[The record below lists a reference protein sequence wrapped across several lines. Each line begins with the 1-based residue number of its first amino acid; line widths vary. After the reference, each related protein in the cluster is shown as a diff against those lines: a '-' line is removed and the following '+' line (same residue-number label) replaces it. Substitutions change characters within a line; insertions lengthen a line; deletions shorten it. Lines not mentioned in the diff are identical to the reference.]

1 MGTVG
6 RIARSALTV
15 PASLI
20 LGAASGAL
28 LATALRL
35 AATGSLAHSLAVLG
49 TSVGLALAQA
59 SQAVFGV
66 AIASLS
72 ALTDVLIVLAE
83 AVCACVGFAWVH
95 GTTLVGALPSFAA
108 WLWAGVLSSHL
119 VAAGSDLAQVAAD
132 GLDTLVGAIRHL
144 ATVLA
149 PSIAQA
155 VGSGGAT
162 MQSLLGSLSA
172 ATTSASTVAAGMPAA
187 FSDLA
192 TAAGGLAVAAGGLA
206 AALLSGLMGLLVGM
220 ATAGARLLGGA
231 TVQLGAGIGAGAAT
245 VSAGATNAATSVGVS
260 ASQAATSIGA
270 SASQAGPAVGGVVT
284 SAGGT
289 IGMVASGIVAKVCAL
304 WTSLVGVASLLCLAI
319 LATFSSQLAAA
330 GSGLASAV
338 DAAHGAA
345 AAGAG
350 AVVSGASTSFVYRA
364 MCSAMAPVAKL
375 YGLGLLGAASLTV
388 ALSLVALCR
397 ESLIKMLKP
406 RLDPDASMPKTGTLR
421 VANERPDSSESYTV
435 VEFQG
440 RVYRKW
446 SLRWM
451 LAPLLRLLE
460 MIRHEEE
467 RSAAWRRQALL
478 RRQGGSSYAQP
489 VAAPYAPQAPPPNYS
504 TPNPRAP
511 PSGVSPRGAPLPSP
525 PPPTAQRAQPDVPS
539 ARAPVQPPARP
550 FLGRPAVRE
559 QLSARP
565 QNPSPISNPF
575 FGRARA
581 PQLPSGWRAFRDGSG
596 REYYVETS
604 TGRWTSE
611 LPGGGTSSGQEVAPP
626 TAQWSRPAPSAG
638 VSFGRAKR
646 DRPAQEQRPDAN
658 PSPSS
663 GFGPNA
669 MRKRQQ

>member
-1 MGTVG
+1 MACRTSCIISSGSSTGDRRSHRAFCSYRSSVAHPWRCVG
-6 RIARSALTV
+6 RAPRHGFGRRRDRQLGPQSGSAWHVRRAGARTGIAGGIRC
-15 PASLI
+15 
-20 LGAASGAL
+20 GY
-28 LATALRL
+28 RL
-35 AATGSLAHSLAVLG
+35 
-49 TSVGLALAQA
+49 
-59 SQAVFGV
+59 
-66 AIASLS
+66 LS

-95 GTTLVGALPSFAA
+95 GTTRWCVALVRRLALGGRALRTSSRRDRISLR
-108 WLWAGVLSSHL
+108 WLRR
-119 VAAGSDLAQVAAD
+119 
-132 GLDTLVGAIRHL
+132 LDTLVGAIRHL

-155 VGSGGAT
+155 VGSGGAAT

-350 AVVSGASTSFVYRA
+350 AVVSGDQ
-364 MCSAMAPVAKL
+364 L
-375 YGLGLLGAASLTV
+375 AAVTCAARWRPWRSCTV
-388 ALSLVALCR
+388 WDCLVL
-397 ESLIKMLKP
+397 P
-406 RLDPDASMPKTGTLR
+406 R
-421 VANERPDSSESYTV
+421 
-435 VEFQG
+435 
-440 RVYRKW
+440 
-446 SLRWM
+446 
-451 LAPLLRLLE
+451 
-460 MIRHEEE
+460 
-467 RSAAWRRQALL
+467 
-478 RRQGGSSYAQP
+478 
-489 VAAPYAPQAPPPNYS
+489 
-504 TPNPRAP
+504 
-511 PSGVSPRGAPLPSP
+511 
-525 PPPTAQRAQPDVPS
+525 
-539 ARAPVQPPARP
+539 
-550 FLGRPAVRE
+550 
-559 QLSARP
+559 
-565 QNPSPISNPF
+565 
-575 FGRARA
+575 
-581 PQLPSGWRAFRDGSG
+581 
-596 REYYVETS
+596 
-604 TGRWTSE
+604 
-611 LPGGGTSSGQEVAPP
+611 
-626 TAQWSRPAPSAG
+626 
-638 VSFGRAKR
+638 
-646 DRPAQEQRPDAN
+646 
-658 PSPSS
+658 
-663 GFGPNA
+663 
-669 MRKRQQ
+669 